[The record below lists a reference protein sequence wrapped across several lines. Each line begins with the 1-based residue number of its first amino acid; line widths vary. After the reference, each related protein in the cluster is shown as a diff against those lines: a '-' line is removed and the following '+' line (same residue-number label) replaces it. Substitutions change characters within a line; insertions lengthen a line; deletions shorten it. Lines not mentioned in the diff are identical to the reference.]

1 MSAGDG
7 LLPPNAS
14 YGGLVAIVADAVL
27 KRRVGRW
34 YWSAFALAA
43 VMTVVML
50 VAITWLF
57 VEGVG
62 IWGVNTPVVWGFAI
76 ANFVWWLGIGHAGTF
91 ISAALLL
98 TRQDWR
104 AAINRFAELMT
115 LIAATIAGLFPI
127 LHLGRPYRA
136 YWLLPY
142 PNSMDLWPQWRS
154 ALVWDFAAISTYI
167 IFSAL
172 FWYVG
177 LIPDLAT
184 LRDRATG
191 RGRQLVYG
199 ALALGWRGSARHW
212 HLHDQLYRAMAA
224 IALPL
229 VVSVHS
235 VVGMDFAASLM
246 PGWQETIFPP
256 YFVVGAL
263 FSGFGMVVVVAA
275 LMRRGLGL
283 EAVITH
289 RHFDV
294 IGKVVLTGSLVMAVS
309 YATEWF
315 TTWYGGERAEREHLV
330 NLFTGAYAPLY
341 YLMLTCNL
349 VVPQLLWSPRLR
361 QRIWL
366 VVAVTLVLNVGMWL
380 ERILIIWNTLSYGH
394 LPSMQHVFVPTLWD
408 WLLLAGSI
416 GFFILLFL
424 IAARLVPVIAM
435 HDLGRLMRRKE
446 QGA

>member
-1 MSAGDG
+1 MG
-7 LLPPNAS
+7 
-14 YGGLVAIVADAVL
+14 
-27 KRRVGRW
+27 
-34 YWSAFALAA
+34 
-43 VMTVVML
+43 
-50 VAITWLF
+50 
-57 VEGVG
+57 
-62 IWGVNTPVVWGFAI
+62 
-76 ANFVWWLGIGHAGTF
+76 
-91 ISAALLL
+91 
-98 TRQDWR
+98 
-104 AAINRFAELMT
+104 
-115 LIAATIAGLFPI
+115 
-127 LHLGRPYRA
+127 
-136 YWLLPY
+136 
-142 PNSMDLWPQWRS
+142 LWPQWRS

-184 LRDRATG
+184 LRDRAEG

-212 HLHDQLYRAMAA
+212 HLHDQFYRTMAA

-275 LMRRGLGL
+275 LMRRGLKL

-294 IGKVVLTGSLVMAVS
+294 IGKVVLTGALVMGVS

-315 TTWYGGERAEREHLV
+315 TAWYGGERAEREHLV
-330 NLFTGAYAPLY
+330 PLFTGAYAPLY
-341 YLMLTCNL
+341 YVMLTCNL
-349 VVPQLLWSPRLR
+349 LVPQVLWSSRAR
-361 QRIWL
+361 HSIAL
-366 VVAVTLVLNVGMWL
+366 VVAVTLILNVGMWL

-435 HDLGRLMRRKE
+435 HDLGKLLRKE